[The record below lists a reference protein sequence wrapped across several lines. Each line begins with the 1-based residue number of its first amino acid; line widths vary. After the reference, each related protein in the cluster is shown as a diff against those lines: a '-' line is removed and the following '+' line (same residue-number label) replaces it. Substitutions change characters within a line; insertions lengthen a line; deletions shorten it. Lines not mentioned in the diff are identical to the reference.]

1 MQKGWEAARLECA
14 CNQAGELVSV
24 ASTEEN
30 SHVVSQEKISI
41 HITYMKISIHT

>member
-30 SHVVSQEKISI
+30 SHVVSQEKIS
-41 HITYMKISIHT
+41 TYT